1 MNTLLNFDSE
11 HLWHPYAALKNTPAR
26 FLAKSAHGT
35 TIETA
40 DGLKLIDAVSS
51 WWCMAHGHNAPEIV
65 EAIRKQ
71 SEKMCH
77 VMFGGFTHEPAIE
90 LGEKLVNFL
99 PEGLNKIFFADS
111 GSIAVE
117 CAAKMAVQYQHSLSR
132 PERCK
137 LVALKGGYHGDTAG
151 AMALSDPDGM
161 HVLFRGIMPHHY
173 FAERPN
179 CRFDSAWDDSDFA
192 SMERVVEEHKDE
204 IAAVICEPVFQGG
217 NGMWLYNAGYLKR
230 LRELC
235 DRYNILLILD
245 EIASGFYRTG
255 PRFAMMHTA
264 NIGGERA
271 GLDRSNAN
279 DREGNCA
286 DADCKSNCADFIKP
300 DIMCIGKA
308 LTGGSITM
316 AACVASEN
324 VADTITNSKIPA
336 FMHGPTYMANP
347 LACAAG
353 IASLSLFESRD
364 YATSV
369 SRIESRLRTNLEPLR
384 SLENAADVRV
394 LGAIGVLELKA
405 KPSADDI
412 QKVIKETGVWLRPF
426 CNYVY
431 TMPPLITSDAEI
443 DRICEAIKLIGQCEP
458 APVIEGDDEF
468 HE

>member
-1 MNTLLNFDSE
+1 
-11 HLWHPYAALKNTPAR
+11 
-26 FLAKSAHGT
+26 
-35 TIETA
+35 
-40 DGLKLIDAVSS
+40 
-51 WWCMAHGHNAPEIV
+51 
-65 EAIRKQ
+65 
-71 SEKMCH
+71 
-77 VMFGGFTHEPAIE
+77 
-90 LGEKLVNFL
+90 
-99 PEGLNKIFFADS
+99 
-111 GSIAVE
+111 
-117 CAAKMAVQYQHSLSR
+117 
-132 PERCK
+132 
-137 LVALKGGYHGDTAG
+137 
-151 AMALSDPDGM
+151 
-161 HVLFRGIMPHHY
+161 VLFRGIMPHHY

-217 NGMWLYNAGYLKR
+217 NGMWLYNASYLKR

-235 DRYNILLILD
+235 DRYGILLILD

-264 NIGGERA
+264 TR
-271 GLDRSNAN
+271 D
-279 DREGNCA
+279 
-286 DADCKSNCADFIKP
+286 CADFIKP

-316 AACVASEN
+316 AACVASEK

-364 YATSV
+364 YASSV
-369 SRIESRLRTNLEPLR
+369 ARIEKRLKANLEPLR

-412 QKVIKETGVWLRPF
+412 LRVIRETGVWLRPF

-431 TMPPLITSDAEI
+431 TMPPFITSDAEV
-443 DRICEAIKLIGQCEP
+443 DRICEAIKMIGECEP
-458 APVIEGDDEF
+458 APVIEGEDEF

>member
-1 MNTLLNFDSE
+1 MNLKESLQFDGE

-26 FLAKSAHGT
+26 FLAKEAHGT

-65 EAIRKQ
+65 QAIQKQ

-90 LGEKLVNFL
+90 LGEKLVKFL
-99 PEGLNKIFFADS
+99 PQGLNKIFFADS

-117 CAAKMAVQYQHSLSR
+117 CAAKMAVQYQYAKGH
-132 PERCK
+132 PEKCK

-161 HVLFRGIMPHHY
+161 HVLFRGIMPQHY

-179 CRFDSAWDDSDFA
+179 CRADGPWDDTDFA
-192 SMERVVEEHKDE
+192 SMEKVVAEHERE

-217 NGMWLYNAGYLKR
+217 NGMWLYNANYLKR
-230 LRELC
+230 LRKLC
-235 DRYNILLILD
+235 DEKGILLILD
-245 EIASGFYRTG
+245 EIASGFFRTG
-255 PRFAMMHTA
+255 PRFAMEHA
-264 NIGGERA
+264 EI
-271 GLDRSNAN
+271 L
-279 DREGNCA
+279 
-286 DADCKSNCADFIKP
+286 P

-316 AACVASEN
+316 AACVASEM
-324 VADTITNSKIPA
+324 VAETITDSKISA

-364 YATSV
+364 YASSV
-369 SRIESRLRTNLEPLR
+369 KRIEARLKRNLEPLR

-405 KPSADDI
+405 KPSAEDI
-412 QKVIKETGVWLRPF
+412 LKVIRETGVWLRPF

-431 TMPPLITSDAEI
+431 TMPPLVTTDAEI
-443 DRICEAIKLIGQCEP
+443 DRICEAIKRIGECEP
-458 APVIEGDDEF
+458 APVVEGDDEF

>member
-1 MNTLLNFDSE
+1 MKRYLDFDSE
-11 HLWHPYAALKNTPAR
+11 HLWHPYAPLKNTPAR

-35 TIETA
+35 TIETG

-51 WWCMAHGHNAPEIV
+51 WWCMAHGHNALEIV
-65 EAIRKQ
+65 EAIQKQ

-99 PEGLNKIFFADS
+99 PKSLDKIFFADS

-161 HVLFRGIMPHHY
+161 HTLFRGIMPHHY

-179 CRFDSAWDDSDFA
+179 CRFDSPWNDSDFA
-192 SMERVVEEHKDE
+192 SMEQVVAEHENE
-204 IAAVICEPVFQGG
+204 IAAIICEPVFQGG

-230 LRELC
+230 LRKLC
-235 DRYNILLILD
+235 DEKGILLILD

-255 PRFAMMHTA
+255 PRFAMEH
-264 NIGGERA
+264 A
-271 GLDRSNAN
+271 G
-279 DREGNCA
+279 
-286 DADCKSNCADFIKP
+286 ITP
-300 DIMCIGKA
+300 DIMCVGKA

-316 AACVASEN
+316 AACVASDK
-324 VADTITNSKIPA
+324 VAETITNSKIPA

-364 YATSV
+364 YASGV
-369 SRIESRLRTNLEPLR
+369 ARIEKRLKQNLEPLR

-412 QKVIKETGVWLRPF
+412 LNIIKETGVWLRPF

-431 TMPPLITSDAEI
+431 TMPPLITTDDEI
-443 DRICEAIKLIGQCEP
+443 DRICEAIKMIGECTP
-458 APVIEGDDEF
+458 APIVDGDDEF

>member
-1 MNTLLNFDSE
+1 MFKDFDSE

-65 EAIRKQ
+65 KAIQKQ

-90 LGEKLVNFL
+90 LGERLVRFL
-99 PEGLNKIFFADS
+99 PKGLDKIFFADS

-117 CAAKMAVQYQHSLSR
+117 CSAKMAVQYQHSLGR

-192 SMERVVEEHKDE
+192 SMERVVNEHENE

-230 LRELC
+230 LRKLC
-235 DRYNILLILD
+235 DEKGILLILD

-255 PRFAMMHTA
+255 PRFAMEHTA
-264 NIGGERA
+264 N
-271 GLDRSNAN
+271 AN
-279 DREGNCA
+279 GDY
-286 DADCKSNCADFIKP
+286 ITP

-316 AACVASEN
+316 AACVASDK
-324 VADTITNSKIPA
+324 VAETITNSKIPA

-353 IASLSLFESRD
+353 IASLDLFANRD

-369 SRIESRLRTNLEPLR
+369 KRIESRLRANLEPLR
-384 SLENAADVRV
+384 TLENAADVRV

-412 QKVIKETGVWLRPF
+412 LKVIKETGVWLRPF

-431 TMPPLITSDAEI
+431 TMPPLITTDAEI
-443 DRICEAIKLIGQCEP
+443 DRICEAIKLIGECEP
-458 APVIEGDDEF
+458 APIVEGEDEF

>member
-1 MNTLLNFDSE
+1 MEKPLNFDNE
-11 HLWHPYAALKNTPAR
+11 YLWHPYAALHKGPSR

-65 EAIRKQ
+65 EAIRRQ

-90 LGEKLVNFL
+90 LGERLVKFL
-99 PEGLNKIFFADS
+99 PEGLDKIFFADS

-117 CAAKMAVQYQHSLSR
+117 CAAKMAVQYQHALGR

-161 HVLFRGIMPHHY
+161 HVLFRGIMPQHY

-179 CRFDSAWDDSDFA
+179 CRFDEPWDDNDFV
-192 SMERVVEEHKDE
+192 SMERVVSEHKNE

-217 NGMWLYNAGYLKR
+217 NGMWLYNAGYLRR
-230 LRELC
+230 LRKLC
-235 DRYNILLILD
+235 DEQGILLILD

-255 PRFAMMHTA
+255 PRFAMEH
-264 NIGGERA
+264 A
-271 GLDRSNAN
+271 G
-279 DREGNCA
+279 
-286 DADCKSNCADFIKP
+286 ITP

-316 AACVASEN
+316 AACVASEK
-324 VADTITNSKIPA
+324 VADSITNSKIPA

-353 IASLSLFESRD
+353 IASLDLFANRD
-364 YATSV
+364 YAGSV
-369 SRIESRLRTNLEPLR
+369 ARIEKRLRANLEPLR
-384 SLENAADVRV
+384 NLDNAADVRV

-405 KPSADDI
+405 KSSADDI
-412 QKVIKETGVWLRPF
+412 LKVIRETGVWLRPF

-431 TMPPLITSDAEI
+431 TMPPFITSDQEI
-443 DRICEAIKLIGQCEP
+443 DRICEAIKLIGECEP
-458 APVIEGDDEF
+458 APVIEGEDEF

>member
-1 MNTLLNFDSE
+1 MKQLLDFDSE

-26 FLAKSAHGT
+26 FLAKTAHGT

-65 EAIRKQ
+65 EAIQKQ

-99 PEGLNKIFFADS
+99 PEGLDKIFFADS
-111 GSIAVE
+111 GSISVE
-117 CAAKMAVQYQHSLSR
+117 CAAKMAVQYQYSLGHS
-132 PERCK
+132 ERCK

-161 HVLFRGIMPHHY
+161 HTLFRGIMPHHY

-179 CRFDSAWDDSDFA
+179 CRFDSAWDDSDFV
-192 SMERVVEEHKDE
+192 SMEHVVEEHKNE
-204 IAAVICEPVFQGG
+204 IAAVICEPIFQGG

-235 DRYNILLILD
+235 DRYGILLILD
-245 EIASGFYRTG
+245 EIAAGFYRTG
-255 PRFAMMHTA
+255 PRFAMMH
-264 NIGGERA
+264 A
-271 GLDRSNAN
+271 G
-279 DREGNCA
+279 
-286 DADCKSNCADFIKP
+286 IKP

-316 AACVASEN
+316 AACVASEK
-324 VADTITNSKIPA
+324 VAETITNSKIPA

-353 IASLSLFESRD
+353 IASLTLFENRD
-364 YATSV
+364 YAGEV
-369 SRIESRLRTNLEPLR
+369 ARIEARLRANLEPLR
-384 SLENAADVRV
+384 ALENAADVRV

-412 QKVIKETGVWLRPF
+412 LCVIRETGVWLRPF

-431 TMPPLITSDAEI
+431 TMPPFITTDPEI
-443 DRICEAIKLIGQCEP
+443 DRICEAIKMIGECEP
-458 APVIEGDDEF
+458 APVVEGEDEF

>member
-65 EAIRKQ
+65 EAIQKQ

-117 CAAKMAVQYQHSLSR
+117 CAAKMAVQYQHALGR

-217 NGMWLYNAGYLKR
+217 NGMWLYNASYLKR
-230 LRELC
+230 LRKLC
-235 DRYNILLILD
+235 DHYGILLILD

-264 NIGGERA
+264 NIGGE
-271 GLDRSNAN
+271 S
-279 DREGNCA
+279 
-286 DADCKSNCADFIKP
+286 ADFIKP

-316 AACVASEN
+316 AACVASET

-353 IASLSLFESRD
+353 IASLSLFESCN
-364 YATSV
+364 YAEKV
-369 SRIESRLRTNLEPLR
+369 KRIESRLRTNLEPLR

-394 LGAIGVLELKA
+394 LGAIGVLELNA

-412 QKVIKETGVWLRPF
+412 LKVIKETGVWLRPF

-431 TMPPLITSDAEI
+431 TMPPLITTDAEL
-443 DRICEAIKLIGQCEP
+443 DRICDAIKLIGECEP

>member
-1 MNTLLNFDSE
+1 MVEQLLAFDRE
-11 HLWHPYAALKNTPAR
+11 HLWHPYAALRNTPAR
-26 FLAKSAHGT
+26 FLATSAQGT
-35 TIETA
+35 RIRTA
-40 DGLKLIDAVSS
+40 DGLSLIDAVSS
-51 WWCMAHGHNAPEIV
+51 WWCVAHGHNPPEIV
-65 EAIRKQ
+65 EAVQKQ

-77 VMFGGFTHEPAIE
+77 VMFGGFTHEPAIA
-90 LGEKLVNFL
+90 LGEKLVGFL
-99 PEGLNKIFFADS
+99 PKGLDRIFFADS

-117 CAAKMAVQYQHSLSR
+117 CAAKMAVQYQYASGH
-132 PERCK
+132 PERSK

-161 HVLFRGIMPHHY
+161 HVLFRGIMPQHY

-179 CRFDSAWDDSDFA
+179 CRADEPWNDADFV
-192 SMERVVEEHKDE
+192 SMERVVEEYGSE

-230 LRELC
+230 LRKLC
-235 DRYNILLILD
+235 DEKGILLILD

-255 PRFAMMHTA
+255 PRFAMEH
-264 NIGGERA
+264 A
-271 GLDRSNAN
+271 GIL
-279 DREGNCA
+279 
-286 DADCKSNCADFIKP
+286 P
-300 DIMCIGKA
+300 DILCVGKA
-308 LTGGSITM
+308 LTGGCITM
-316 AACVASEN
+316 AACVASER
-324 VADTITNSKIPA
+324 VAETITESKISA

-364 YATSV
+364 YKSAV
-369 SRIESRLRTNLEPLR
+369 SRIEKRLAKNILPLK

-405 KPSADDI
+405 KPAPGDI
-412 QKVIKETGVWLRPF
+412 LRIIRETGVWLRPF

-431 TMPPLITSDAEI
+431 TMPPFITTDAEL
-443 DRICEAIKLIGQCEP
+443 DRICEAIRLIGECEP
-458 APVIEGDDEF
+458 MPVREGEDDF

>member
-1 MNTLLNFDSE
+1 MNFQDNLNFDSE

-65 EAIRKQ
+65 EAIQKQ

-90 LGEKLVNFL
+90 LGEKLVKFL
-99 PEGLNKIFFADS
+99 PQGLNKIFYADS

-117 CAAKMAVQYQHSLSR
+117 CAAKMAVQYQYAKGH
-132 PERCK
+132 PEKCK

-179 CRFDSAWDDSDFA
+179 CRADEPWNESDFE
-192 SMERVVEEHKDE
+192 SMTKVVEEHEGE

-230 LRELC
+230 LRKLC
-235 DRYNILLILD
+235 DEKGILLILD

-264 NIGGERA
+264 DKPA
-271 GLDRSNAN
+271 
-279 DREGNCA
+279 CA
-286 DADCKSNCADFIKP
+286 TTPSATSAADFTAADYIKP

-316 AACVASEN
+316 AACVTSEM
-324 VADTITNSKIPA
+324 VADTITNSKISA

-364 YATSV
+364 YAGEV
-369 SRIESRLRTNLEPLR
+369 ARIEKRLKKNLEPLR

-405 KPSADDI
+405 KPSAEDI
-412 QKVIKETGVWLRPF
+412 LRVIRETGVWLRPF

-431 TMPPLITSDAEI
+431 TMPPLITTDTEV
-443 DRICEAIKLIGQCEP
+443 DRICEAIKLIGKCEP
-458 APVIEGDDEF
+458 APVVDGDDEF

>member
-1 MNTLLNFDSE
+1 MNLKESLQFDGE

-26 FLAKSAHGT
+26 FLAKEAHGT

-65 EAIRKQ
+65 QAIQKQ

-90 LGEKLVNFL
+90 LGEKLIKFL
-99 PEGLNKIFFADS
+99 PQGLNKIFFADS

-117 CAAKMAVQYQHSLSR
+117 CAAKMAVQYQYAKGH
-132 PERCK
+132 PEKCK

-161 HVLFRGIMPHHY
+161 HVLFRGIMPQHY

-179 CRFDSAWDDSDFA
+179 CRADGPWDDADFA
-192 SMERVVEEHKDE
+192 SMENVVAEHERE

-217 NGMWLYNAGYLKR
+217 NGMWLYNANYLKR
-230 LRELC
+230 LRKLC
-235 DRYNILLILD
+235 DEKGILLILD
-245 EIASGFYRTG
+245 EIASGFFRTG
-255 PRFAMMHTA
+255 PRFAMEHA
-264 NIGGERA
+264 EI
-271 GLDRSNAN
+271 L
-279 DREGNCA
+279 
-286 DADCKSNCADFIKP
+286 P

-316 AACVASEN
+316 AACVASEM
-324 VADTITNSKIPA
+324 VAETITDSKISA

-364 YATSV
+364 YASSV
-369 SRIESRLRTNLEPLR
+369 KRIEARLKRNLEPLR

-405 KPSADDI
+405 KPFAEDI
-412 QKVIKETGVWLRPF
+412 LKVIRETGVWLRSF

-431 TMPPLITSDAEI
+431 TMPPLVTTDAEI
-443 DRICEAIKLIGQCEP
+443 DRICEAIKRIGECEP
-458 APVIEGDDEF
+458 APVVEGDDEF

>member
-1 MNTLLNFDSE
+1 MQKLLYFDKE
-11 HLWHPYAALKNTPAR
+11 YLWHPYAALHKGPSR

-65 EAIRKQ
+65 EAIQKQ

-90 LGEKLVNFL
+90 LGEKLVEFL
-99 PEGLNKIFFADS
+99 PKGLNKIFFADS

-117 CAAKMAVQYQHSLSR
+117 CAAKMAVQYQHALGR

-161 HVLFRGIMPHHY
+161 HTLFRGIMPQHF

-179 CRFDSAWDDSDFA
+179 CRFDSPWDDSDFS
-192 SMERVVEEHKDE
+192 SMELVVEQHQNE

-217 NGMWLYNAGYLKR
+217 NGMWIYNACYLKR
-230 LRELC
+230 LRDLC
-235 DRYNILLILD
+235 NRYGILLILD
-245 EIASGFYRTG
+245 EIASGFFRTG
-255 PRFAMMHTA
+255 PQFAMQHTA
-264 NIGGERA
+264 SKCSTG
-271 GLDRSNAN
+271 
-279 DREGNCA
+279 
-286 DADCKSNCADFIKP
+286 KSTDFITP

-316 AACVASEN
+316 AACVASEK
-324 VADTITNSKIPA
+324 VAETITNSRISA

-353 IASLSLFESRD
+353 IASLSLFENRD

-369 SRIESRLRTNLEPLR
+369 ARIETRLRANLEPLR

-412 QKVIKETGVWLRPF
+412 QKVIRETGVWLRPF

-431 TMPPLITSDAEI
+431 TMPPFITSDSEI
-443 DRICEAIKLIGQCEP
+443 DRICEAIKLIGECKP
-458 APVIEGDDEF
+458 APVIDGEDEF

>member
-1 MNTLLNFDSE
+1 MHLKESLQFDGE

-26 FLAKSAHGT
+26 FLAKEAHGT

-65 EAIRKQ
+65 QAIQKQ

-77 VMFGGFTHEPAIE
+77 VMFGGFTHKPAIE
-90 LGEKLVNFL
+90 LGEKLVKFL
-99 PEGLNKIFFADS
+99 PQGLNKIFFADS

-117 CAAKMAVQYQHSLSR
+117 CAAKMAVQYQYAKGH
-132 PERCK
+132 PEKCK

-161 HVLFRGIMPHHY
+161 HVLFRGIMPQHY

-179 CRFDSAWDDSDFA
+179 CRADGPWDDADFA
-192 SMERVVEEHKDE
+192 SMEKVVAEHERE

-217 NGMWLYNAGYLKR
+217 NGMWLYNANYLKR
-230 LRELC
+230 LRKLC
-235 DRYNILLILD
+235 DEKGILLILD
-245 EIASGFYRTG
+245 EIASGFFRTG
-255 PRFAMMHTA
+255 PRFAMEHA
-264 NIGGERA
+264 EI
-271 GLDRSNAN
+271 L
-279 DREGNCA
+279 
-286 DADCKSNCADFIKP
+286 P

-316 AACVASEN
+316 AACVASEM
-324 VADTITNSKIPA
+324 VAETITDSKISA

-364 YATSV
+364 YASSV
-369 SRIESRLRTNLEPLR
+369 KRIEARLKRNLEPLR

-405 KPSADDI
+405 KPSAEDI
-412 QKVIKETGVWLRPF
+412 LKVIRETGVWLRPF

-431 TMPPLITSDAEI
+431 TMPPLVTTDAEI
-443 DRICEAIKLIGQCEP
+443 DRICEAIKRIGECEP
-458 APVIEGDDEF
+458 APVVEGDDEF

>member
-1 MNTLLNFDSE
+1 MKTLLDFDSA

-26 FLAKSAHGT
+26 FLAKTAHGT

-65 EAIRKQ
+65 EAIQKQ

-111 GSIAVE
+111 GSISVE

-161 HVLFRGIMPHHY
+161 HTLFRGIMPHHY

-179 CRFDSAWDDSDFA
+179 CCFDEAWNQADFV
-192 SMERVVEEHKDE
+192 SMERVVEEHKSE

-217 NGMWLYNAGYLKR
+217 NGMWLYNAGYLKS

-235 DRYNILLILD
+235 DRYGILLILD
-245 EIASGFYRTG
+245 EIAAGFYRTG
-255 PRFAMMHTA
+255 PRFAMMH
-264 NIGGERA
+264 A
-271 GLDRSNAN
+271 G
-279 DREGNCA
+279 
-286 DADCKSNCADFIKP
+286 ITP

-316 AACVASEN
+316 AACVASEK
-324 VADTITNSKIPA
+324 VAETITNSKIPA

-353 IASLSLFESRD
+353 IASLSLFESRN
-364 YATSV
+364 YEASV
-369 SRIESRLRTNLEPLR
+369 ARIEKRLKQNLEPLR
-384 SLENAADVRV
+384 SLENAAFAASRP
-394 LGAIGVLELKA
+394 ANA
-405 KPSADDI
+405 
-412 QKVIKETGVWLRPF
+412 LR
-426 CNYVY
+426 YY
-431 TMPPLITSDAEI
+431 
-443 DRICEAIKLIGQCEP
+443 
-458 APVIEGDDEF
+458 
-468 HE
+468 

>member
-1 MNTLLNFDSE
+1 MNLKESLQFDGE

-26 FLAKSAHGT
+26 FFAKEAHGT

-65 EAIRKQ
+65 QAIQKQ

-90 LGEKLVNFL
+90 LGEKLVKFL
-99 PEGLNKIFFADS
+99 PQGLNKIFFADS

-117 CAAKMAVQYQHSLSR
+117 CAAKMAVQYQYAKGH
-132 PERCK
+132 PEKCK

-161 HVLFRGIMPHHY
+161 HVLFHGIMPQHY

-179 CRFDSAWDDSDFA
+179 CRADGPWDDADFA
-192 SMERVVEEHKDE
+192 SMEKVVAEHERE

-217 NGMWLYNAGYLKR
+217 NGMWLYNANYLKR
-230 LRELC
+230 LRKLC
-235 DRYNILLILD
+235 DEKGILLILD
-245 EIASGFYRTG
+245 EIASGFFRTG
-255 PRFAMMHTA
+255 SRFAMEHA
-264 NIGGERA
+264 EI
-271 GLDRSNAN
+271 L
-279 DREGNCA
+279 
-286 DADCKSNCADFIKP
+286 P

-316 AACVASEN
+316 AACVASEM
-324 VADTITNSKIPA
+324 VAETITDSKISA

-364 YATSV
+364 YASSV
-369 SRIESRLRTNLEPLR
+369 KRIEARLKRNLEPLR

-405 KPSADDI
+405 KPSAEDI
-412 QKVIKETGVWLRPF
+412 LKVIRETGVWLRPF

-431 TMPPLITSDAEI
+431 TMPPLVTTDAEI
-443 DRICEAIKLIGQCEP
+443 DRICEAIKRIGECEP
-458 APVIEGDDEF
+458 APVVEGDDEF

>member
-1 MNTLLNFDSE
+1 
-11 HLWHPYAALKNTPAR
+11 
-26 FLAKSAHGT
+26 
-35 TIETA
+35 
-40 DGLKLIDAVSS
+40 
-51 WWCMAHGHNAPEIV
+51 
-65 EAIRKQ
+65 
-71 SEKMCH
+71 
-77 VMFGGFTHEPAIE
+77 
-90 LGEKLVNFL
+90 
-99 PEGLNKIFFADS
+99 
-111 GSIAVE
+111 
-117 CAAKMAVQYQHSLSR
+117 
-132 PERCK
+132 
-137 LVALKGGYHGDTAG
+137 
-151 AMALSDPDGM
+151 M
-161 HVLFRGIMPHHY
+161 HTLFRGIMPHHY

-179 CRFDSAWDDSDFA
+179 CRFDEVWNRADFA

-217 NGMWLYNAGYLKR
+217 NGMWLYNAGYLKS

-235 DRYNILLILD
+235 DRYGILLILD

-255 PRFAMMHTA
+255 PRFAMMH
-264 NIGGERA
+264 A
-271 GLDRSNAN
+271 G
-279 DREGNCA
+279 
-286 DADCKSNCADFIKP
+286 ITP

-316 AACVASEN
+316 AACVASEK
-324 VADTITNSKIPA
+324 VAETITNSKIPA

-364 YATSV
+364 YASSV
-369 SRIESRLRTNLEPLR
+369 VRIEKRLKQNLEPLR

-412 QKVIKETGVWLRPF
+412 LRVIRETGVWLRPF

-431 TMPPLITSDAEI
+431 TMPPFITTDSEI
-443 DRICEAIKLIGQCEP
+443 DRICQAIKLIGECEP
-458 APVIEGDDEF
+458 APIVEGEDEF

>member
-1 MNTLLNFDSE
+1 MDSSFDCDLNKKQKFDSE

-65 EAIRKQ
+65 EAIRRQ
-71 SEKMCH
+71 SERMCH

-90 LGEKLVNFL
+90 LGEKLVKFL
-99 PEGLNKIFFADS
+99 PEGLDKIFFADS

-117 CAAKMAVQYQHSLSR
+117 CSAKMALQYQHALGR

-161 HVLFRGIMPHHY
+161 HVLFRGIMPQHF

-179 CRFDSAWDDSDFA
+179 CRFDEAWNPADFA
-192 SMERVVEEHKDE
+192 SMERVVEQHKDE

-217 NGMWLYNAGYLKR
+217 NGMWLYNAGYLKA

-235 DRYNILLILD
+235 DRYGILLILD

-255 PRFAMMHTA
+255 PRFAMMH
-264 NIGGERA
+264 A
-271 GLDRSNAN
+271 G
-279 DREGNCA
+279 
-286 DADCKSNCADFIKP
+286 IKP

-316 AACVASEN
+316 AACIASGK
-324 VADTITNSKIPA
+324 VADTITNSRIPA

-353 IASLSLFESRD
+353 IASL
-364 YATSV
+364 
-369 SRIESRLRTNLEPLR
+369 
-384 SLENAADVRV
+384 
-394 LGAIGVLELKA
+394 
-405 KPSADDI
+405 
-412 QKVIKETGVWLRPF
+412 
-426 CNYVY
+426 
-431 TMPPLITSDAEI
+431 
-443 DRICEAIKLIGQCEP
+443 
-458 APVIEGDDEF
+458 
-468 HE
+468 

>member
-1 MNTLLNFDSE
+1 MEKLLKFDNE
-11 HLWHPYAALKNTPAR
+11 YLWHPYAALHKGPSR
-26 FLAKSAHGT
+26 FLAKAAHGT

-65 EAIRKQ
+65 EAIQKQ

-99 PEGLNKIFFADS
+99 PKGLNKIFFADS

-117 CAAKMAVQYQHSLSR
+117 CAAKMAVQYQYALGR

-161 HVLFRGIMPHHY
+161 HTLFRGIMPHHY

-179 CRFDSAWDDSDFA
+179 CRADGVWDDSDFT
-192 SMERVVEEHKDE
+192 SMEQIVEQHKNE

-217 NGMWLYNAGYLKR
+217 NGMWLYNAHYLTK

-235 DRYNILLILD
+235 NRYGILLILD
-245 EIASGFYRTG
+245 EIASGFFRTG
-255 PRFAMMHTA
+255 PKFAMMHTA
-264 NIGGERA
+264 NDAKSCGES
-271 GLDRSNAN
+271 DY
-279 DREGNCA
+279 
-286 DADCKSNCADFIKP
+286 IKP

-316 AACVASEN
+316 AACIASEK
-324 VADTITNSKIPA
+324 VAETITNSKISA

-369 SRIESRLRTNLEPLR
+369 ARIEKRLRANLEPLR

-405 KPSADDI
+405 KPTAEDI
-412 QKVIKETGVWLRPF
+412 QKVIRETGVWLRPF

-431 TMPPLITSDAEI
+431 TMPPLITTDAEL
-443 DRICEAIKLIGQCEP
+443 DRICEAIKLIGECKP

>member
-179 CRFDSAWDDSDFA
+179 CRFDSDWDDSDFA
-192 SMERVVEEHKDE
+192 SMERVVEEHKNE

-235 DRYNILLILD
+235 DRYGILLILD

-255 PRFAMMHTA
+255 PRFAMIH
-264 NIGGERA
+264 A
-271 GLDRSNAN
+271 G
-279 DREGNCA
+279 
-286 DADCKSNCADFIKP
+286 IKP

-316 AACVASEN
+316 AACVASEK

-364 YATSV
+364 YASSV
-369 SRIESRLRTNLEPLR
+369 ARIEKRLKANLEPLR

-412 QKVIKETGVWLRPF
+412 LKVIKETGVWLRPF

-431 TMPPLITSDAEI
+431 TMPPFITSDAEV
-443 DRICEAIKLIGQCEP
+443 DRICEAIKMIGKCEP
-458 APVIEGDDEF
+458 APIVDGEDEF

>member
-1 MNTLLNFDSE
+1 MEKLLKFDNE
-11 HLWHPYAALKNTPAR
+11 FLWHPYAALHKGPSR

-35 TIETA
+35 KIQTA
-40 DGLKLIDAVSS
+40 DGLELIDAVSS

-65 EAIRKQ
+65 EAIQKQ

-99 PEGLNKIFFADS
+99 PKGLNKIFFADS

-117 CAAKMAVQYQHSLSR
+117 CAAKMAVQYQHALGR

-161 HVLFRGIMPHHY
+161 HVLFRGIMPQHF

-179 CRFDSAWDDSDFA
+179 CRFDSAWDDSDFE
-192 SMERVVEEHKDE
+192 SMERIVSEHENE

-230 LRELC
+230 LRKLC
-235 DRYNILLILD
+235 DEKGILLILD

-264 NIGGERA
+264 DVGEN
-271 GLDRSNAN
+271 G
-279 DREGNCA
+279 
-286 DADCKSNCADFIKP
+286 ADFIKP

-316 AACVASEN
+316 AACVASEK
-324 VADTITNSKIPA
+324 VAETITNSKISA

-364 YATSV
+364 YASSV
-369 SRIESRLRTNLEPLR
+369 ARIEARLRANLEPLR

-405 KPSADDI
+405 KPTAEDI
-412 QKVIKETGVWLRPF
+412 QKIIRETGVWLRPF

-431 TMPPLITSDAEI
+431 TMPPLITTNEEL
-443 DRICEAIKLIGQCEP
+443 DRICEAIKRIGECEP
-458 APVIEGDDEF
+458 APIVEGDDEF

>member
-1 MNTLLNFDSE
+1 MKQLLDFDSE

-26 FLAKSAHGT
+26 FLAKTAHGT

-65 EAIRKQ
+65 DAIQKQ

-99 PEGLNKIFFADS
+99 PEGLDKIFFADS
-111 GSIAVE
+111 GSISVE
-117 CAAKMAVQYQHSLSR
+117 CAAKMAVQYQYSLGHS
-132 PERCK
+132 ERCK

-161 HVLFRGIMPHHY
+161 HTLFRGIMPHHY

-179 CRFDSAWDDSDFA
+179 CRFDSAWDDSDFV

-235 DRYNILLILD
+235 DRYGILLILD
-245 EIASGFYRTG
+245 EIAAGFYRTG
-255 PRFAMMHTA
+255 PRFAMMH
-264 NIGGERA
+264 A
-271 GLDRSNAN
+271 G
-279 DREGNCA
+279 
-286 DADCKSNCADFIKP
+286 IKP

-316 AACVASEN
+316 AACVASEK
-324 VADTITNSKIPA
+324 VAETITNSKIPA

-353 IASLSLFESRD
+353 IASLTLFENRD
-364 YATSV
+364 YAREV
-369 SRIESRLRTNLEPLR
+369 ARIEARLRANLEPLR
-384 SLENAADVRV
+384 ALENAADVRV

-412 QKVIKETGVWLRPF
+412 LRVIRETGVWLRPF
-426 CNYVY
+426 CNYIY
-431 TMPPLITSDAEI
+431 TMPPFITTDSEI
-443 DRICEAIKLIGQCEP
+443 DRICEAIKMIGECEP
-458 APVIEGDDEF
+458 APIVEGEDEF

>member
-1 MNTLLNFDSE
+1 MNFKEKLQFDSE

-26 FLAKSAHGT
+26 FLAKTAHGT

-51 WWCMAHGHNAPEIV
+51 WWCVAHGHNAPEIV
-65 EAIRKQ
+65 QAIQQQ

-90 LGEKLVNFL
+90 LGERLVRFL
-99 PEGLNKIFFADS
+99 PQGLNKIFYADS

-117 CAAKMAVQYQHSLSR
+117 CAAKMAVQYQYAKGH
-132 PERCK
+132 PEKCK

-161 HVLFRGIMPHHY
+161 HVLFRGIMPHHF

-179 CRFDSAWDDSDFA
+179 CRADEPWNDSDFK
-192 SMERVVEEHKDE
+192 SMEKMVEEHLGE

-217 NGMWLYNAGYLKR
+217 NGMWLYNAAYLKK

-235 DRYNILLILD
+235 DRCGILLILD

-255 PRFAMMHTA
+255 PRFAMEHA
-264 NIGGERA
+264 QI
-271 GLDRSNAN
+271 L
-279 DREGNCA
+279 
-286 DADCKSNCADFIKP
+286 P
-300 DIMCIGKA
+300 DILCIGKA
-308 LTGGSITM
+308 LTGGSMTM
-316 AACVASEN
+316 AACVASEE
-324 VADTITNSKIPA
+324 VADTITNSRISA

-364 YATSV
+364 YGASV
-369 SRIESRLRTNLEPLR
+369 KRIESRLKQNLLPMK

-405 KPSADDI
+405 KPSNEDI
-412 QKVIKETGVWLRPF
+412 LKVIRETGVWLRPF

-431 TMPPLITSDAEI
+431 TMPPLITTDAEI
-443 DRICEAIKLIGQCEP
+443 DRICEAIRLVGECEP
-458 APVIEGDDEF
+458 APIVSGEDDF

>member
-1 MNTLLNFDSE
+1 MNLKESLQFDGE

-26 FLAKSAHGT
+26 FLAKEAHGT

-65 EAIRKQ
+65 QAIQKQ

-90 LGEKLVNFL
+90 LGEKLVKFL
-99 PEGLNKIFFADS
+99 PQGLNKIFFADS

-117 CAAKMAVQYQHSLSR
+117 CAAKMAVQYQYAKGH
-132 PERCK
+132 PEKCK

-161 HVLFRGIMPHHY
+161 HVLFRGIMPQHY

-179 CRFDSAWDDSDFA
+179 CRADGPWDDADFA
-192 SMERVVEEHKDE
+192 SMENVVAEHERE

-217 NGMWLYNAGYLKR
+217 NGMWLYNANYLKR
-230 LRELC
+230 LRKLC
-235 DRYNILLILD
+235 DEKGILLILD
-245 EIASGFYRTG
+245 EIASGFFRTG
-255 PRFAMMHTA
+255 PRFAMEHA
-264 NIGGERA
+264 EI
-271 GLDRSNAN
+271 L
-279 DREGNCA
+279 
-286 DADCKSNCADFIKP
+286 P

-316 AACVASEN
+316 AACVASEM
-324 VADTITNSKIPA
+324 VAETITGSKISA

-364 YATSV
+364 YASSV
-369 SRIESRLRTNLEPLR
+369 KRIEARLKRNLEPLR

-405 KPSADDI
+405 KSSAEDI
-412 QKVIKETGVWLRPF
+412 LKVIRETGVWLRPF

-431 TMPPLITSDAEI
+431 TMPPLVTTDAEI
-443 DRICEAIKLIGQCEP
+443 DRICEAIKRIGECEP
-458 APVIEGDDEF
+458 APVVEGDDEF

>member
-1 MNTLLNFDSE
+1 MEKLLKFDNE
-11 HLWHPYAALKNTPAR
+11 FLWHPYAALHKGPSR

-65 EAIRKQ
+65 EAIQKQ

-99 PEGLNKIFFADS
+99 PKGLNKIFFADS
-111 GSIAVE
+111 GSISVE
-117 CAAKMAVQYQHSLSR
+117 CAAKMAVQYQHALGR

-161 HVLFRGIMPHHY
+161 HVLFRGIMPQHF

-179 CRFDSAWDDSDFA
+179 CRFDSAWDDSDFE
-192 SMERVVEEHKDE
+192 SMERIVSEHENE

-230 LRELC
+230 LRKLC
-235 DRYNILLILD
+235 DEKGILLILD

-255 PRFAMMHTA
+255 QRFAMMHTA
-264 NIGGERA
+264 DVGEN
-271 GLDRSNAN
+271 G
-279 DREGNCA
+279 
-286 DADCKSNCADFIKP
+286 ADFIKP

-316 AACVASEN
+316 AACVASEK
-324 VADTITNSKIPA
+324 VAETITNSKIPA

-364 YATSV
+364 YASSV
-369 SRIESRLRTNLEPLR
+369 ARIEARLRANLEPLR

-405 KPSADDI
+405 KPTAEDI
-412 QKVIKETGVWLRPF
+412 QKVIRETGVWLRPF

-431 TMPPLITSDAEI
+431 TMPPLITTNKEL
-443 DRICEAIKLIGQCEP
+443 DRICEAIKRIGECEP
-458 APVIEGDDEF
+458 APIAEGDDEF

>member
-1 MNTLLNFDSE
+1 MNLKESLQFDGE

-26 FLAKSAHGT
+26 FLAKEAHGT

-65 EAIRKQ
+65 QAIQKQ

-90 LGEKLVNFL
+90 LGEKLVKFL
-99 PEGLNKIFFADS
+99 PQGLNKIFFADS

-117 CAAKMAVQYQHSLSR
+117 CAAKMAVQYQYAKGH
-132 PERCK
+132 PEKCK

-161 HVLFRGIMPHHY
+161 HVLFRGIMPQHY

-179 CRFDSAWDDSDFA
+179 CRADGPWDDADFA
-192 SMERVVEEHKDE
+192 SMEKVVAEHERE

-217 NGMWLYNAGYLKR
+217 NGMWLYNANYLKR
-230 LRELC
+230 LRKLC
-235 DRYNILLILD
+235 DEKGILLILD
-245 EIASGFYRTG
+245 EIASGFFRTG
-255 PRFAMMHTA
+255 PRFAMEHA
-264 NIGGERA
+264 EI
-271 GLDRSNAN
+271 L
-279 DREGNCA
+279 
-286 DADCKSNCADFIKP
+286 P

-316 AACVASEN
+316 AACVASEM
-324 VADTITNSKIPA
+324 VAETITDSKISA

-353 IASLSLFESRD
+353 IASLSLFESRH
-364 YATSV
+364 YASSV
-369 SRIESRLRTNLEPLR
+369 KRIEARLKRNLEPLR

-405 KPSADDI
+405 KPSAEDI
-412 QKVIKETGVWLRPF
+412 LKVIRETGVWLRPF

-431 TMPPLITSDAEI
+431 TMPPLVTTDAEI
-443 DRICEAIKLIGQCEP
+443 DRICEAIKRIGECEP
-458 APVIEGDDEF
+458 APVVEGDDEF